1 MQKSTMLRLAIVSGW
16 NRGKTMLK
24 RFLWSIFRFCLC
36 FSLDLCLA
44 FARVRGRMSA
54 ENDEYNIKYVV
65 DVYP

>member
-16 NRGKTMLK
+16 NRGKTMPK
-24 RFLWSIFRFCLC
+24 RFLWSIFRSCLR
-36 FSLDLCLA
+36 FVLSLPRWSALA
-44 FARVRGRMSA
+44 RDRVSA